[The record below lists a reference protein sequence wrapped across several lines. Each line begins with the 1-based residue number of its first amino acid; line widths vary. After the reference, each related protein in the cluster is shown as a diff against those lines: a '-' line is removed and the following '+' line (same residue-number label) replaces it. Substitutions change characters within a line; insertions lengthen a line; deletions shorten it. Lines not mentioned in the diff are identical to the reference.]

1 MSKLKVEKF
10 TNQLE
15 RVGKSLRE
23 KSKREK
29 DHQEK
34 AESALSINEGS
45 QDVEIVEVVNNR
57 RKEIRNTDNYDDDTT
72 RRIDFT
78 RAIVIGA
85 STGGPRALTEVL
97 SGLPKEFPPVLVV

>member
-57 RKEIRNTDNYDDDTT
+57 RKEIRNTDKGRESQRDRTD
-72 RRIDFT
+72 
-78 RAIVIGA
+78 
-85 STGGPRALTEVL
+85 EKVL
-97 SGLPKEFPPVLVV
+97 CSKENGYS